1 MTYLLKNHQS
11 YWSTFIERDFSIS
24 FCSLCSVRKS
34 HSISYCLS
42 RKCSS
47 QTVCSLTVTAYMEKK
62 RLRCREELVRALKC
76 HNYGISSYVSPWKF
90 FWIFE
95 WCKVM
100 GREIQF
106 FFLDGLNQL
115 QSHAIVEGDEE
126 KVISCNTCT
135 FAFSIFQWEKILI
148 KNCR

>member
-106 FFLDGLNQL
+106 FFSRWTKSATITCNCWRWWRESDFL
-115 QSHAIVEGDEE
+115 QYLHLCFQY
-126 KVISCNTCT
+126 ISMG
-135 FAFSIFQWEKILI
+135 
-148 KNCR
+148 KNPD